1 MPQFEEKAKLYP
13 GISVYTEK
21 GADDTA
27 REVVIKR
34 ETRESAG
41 RALLGYVGL
50 YMADEQDMAAPFSL
64 HGKRPVI
71 ESDWTPVPIGNGV
84 SIVPADGKGKMP
96 VEVNTR
102 NVCFRHRTL
111 PMTHIPKFVRPVM
124 KYSRD
129 LYTKTP
135 YGVCGS
141 KLLPG
146 SPVARKALAT
156 VARSVVALAEHL
168 VFPTD
173 LKLGNFVYFWTVPSP
188 ESKKPTVVD
197 DVRFIDL
204 DQFGSIHSGWRSCSF
219 FLVVAS
225 LEENNPALFDA
236 AMGHPDIC
244 NVFYQ
249 AQNSLK
255 GEPPHCTAVLEMHLL
270 MRAIIALLN
279 FQMRA
284 EVEVPPELLVAPE
297 DEVYLKCYVGGSA
310 FFERSIVV

>member
-1 MPQFEEKAKLYP
+1 MPPLTKTIDLYP
-13 GISVYTEK
+13 GISVYNE
-21 GADDTA
+21 GDDDTA
-27 REVVIKR
+27 RDVVIKR
-34 ETRESAG
+34 ETRESAE
-41 RALLGYVGL
+41 RALRGYVAL
-50 YMADEQDMAAPFSL
+50 YMAGEENMAAPFSP
-64 HGKRPVI
+64 HGKRPVSL

-96 VEVNTR
+96 VAVNTR
-102 NVCFRHRTL
+102 KVCFRHRTL
-111 PMTHIPKFVRPVM
+111 SMTHIPKFVRPVM

-204 DQFGSIHSGWRSCSF
+204 DQFGSTHSGWRSCSF
-219 FLVVAS
+219 FVVVAS

-244 NVFYQ
+244 NAFYQ

-284 EVEVPPELLVAPE
+284 EVAVPPELLVAPE